1 MTATGWPTQKTDGGI
16 WISTESCYLDS
27 PMKGYQT
34 VPEGAYALL
43 KIQDRGIG
51 ISPEDLQH
59 IFEPFYTKKVMG
71 RSGTGLGMAVVWGTV
86 QDHRGAIQVAS
97 EETDRVQEAQRLGAR
112 GYLKKPYTL
121 EKVGLAF
128 REELNRIEPFQ

>member
-1 MTATGWPTQKTDGGI
+1 MTATGWPTQKTDGDI

-51 ISPEDLQH
+51 ISTEDLQH

-71 RSGTGLGMAVVWGTV
+71 RSGTGLGMAVVWARSRTI
-86 QDHRGAIQVAS
+86 GALFRWPAKKAGEV
-97 EETDRVQEAQRLGAR
+97 RLPSIS
-112 GYLKKPYTL
+112 L
-121 EKVGLAF
+121 
-128 REELNRIEPFQ
+128 